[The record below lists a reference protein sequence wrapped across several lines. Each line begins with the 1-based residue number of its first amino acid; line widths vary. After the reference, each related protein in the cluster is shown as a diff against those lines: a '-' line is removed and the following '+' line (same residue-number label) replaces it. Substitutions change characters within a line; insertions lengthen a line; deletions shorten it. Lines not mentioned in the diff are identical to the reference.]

1 MVIEREKIWYKAA
14 RTIVKAGQLP
24 MVVNETLIELLKLIM
39 TEEQAKFI
47 TVFRKPSL
55 SIDQIKEK
63 SSLDDETLNEILNE
77 LMDNGVVIGVPS
89 RRTGIMVFRL
99 LGPFPG
105 LFEMQFMRGEIGEKQ
120 KKLAKLFDSIF
131 EELSKGTQKNYEK
144 IVAQYKNFPPITRVV
159 PVEEK
164 IEDIPVDKILPHEEA
179 SKIVNKYEDIALVHC
194 YCRHEKELLQNS
206 CKVTDE
212 RLNCFL
218 LGKSA
223 QFAIEHKFG
232 TKISKEDA
240 VKIINKASD
249 EGLVHKAFHIHL
261 KPELDEEAICNCC
274 KCCCGIFSLFWQ
286 GIMPYHCYTSY
297 LAEVNDDIC
306 IGCGTCVE
314 KCPMEAIELEDRNI
328 ANVDENRCIGC
339 GVCVHHCPENAM
351 KLERTGN
358 REVFV
363 PPPRIKTT

>member
-1 MVIEREKIWYKAA
+1 MVMNSEKIWYKAA

-24 MVVNETLIELLKLIM
+24 MPVNKTLIDLLKLIM
-39 TEEQAKFI
+39 TETQAEFI
-47 TVFRKPSL
+47 PIFRKPSL
-55 SIDQIKEK
+55 SIDQIRDKTPLDEE
-63 SSLDDETLNEILNE
+63 SLNKILNE
-77 LMDNGVVIGVPS
+77 LMNNGVVVGVPS
-89 RRTGIMVFRL
+89 KRTGKMVYRL

-120 KKLAKLFDSIF
+120 KKLAHLFDTVF
-131 EELSKGTQKNYEK
+131 KELSEGTQKNYEN

-164 IEDIPVDKILPHEEA
+164 IEEVPVDNILPHEEA
-179 SKIVNKYEDIALVHC
+179 SKIVKKYDDIALVHC
-194 YCRHEKELLQNS
+194 YCRHEKDLLQKS

-232 TKISKEDA
+232 DKISTKDA
-240 VKIINKASD
+240 IKIINKASD
-249 EGLVHKAFHIHL
+249 EGLVHKAFHVHL

-274 KCCCGIFSLFWQ
+274 KCCCGIFSMFWE
-286 GIMPYHCYTSY
+286 GITPYHCYTSY
-297 LAEVNDDIC
+297 LAEVNDEDC

-314 KCPMEAIELEDRNI
+314 KCPMEALKLEENI

-339 GVCVHHCPENAM
+339 GVCAHHCPERAM
-351 KLERTGN
+351 TLERTGN

-363 PPPRIKTT
+363 PPPKISD

>member
-1 MVIEREKIWYKAA
+1 MDKEPDKVWYKAA

-24 MVVNETLIELLKLIM
+24 MVVNDDLIELLKLIM
-39 TEEQAKFI
+39 TDEQAKFI

-55 SIDQIKEK
+55 SIDQLKDK
-63 SSLDDETLNEILNE
+63 TNLDEETLNEILNE

-89 RRTGIMVFRL
+89 RRTGTMIYRL

-105 LFEMQFMRGEIGEKQ
+105 LFEMQFMRGETGEKQ
-120 KKLAKLFDSIF
+120 KKLAQVFDKIF
-131 EELSKGTQKNYEK
+131 KELSKGAQKNYDT
-144 IVAQYKNFPPITRVV
+144 IVEQYKKFPPITRVV
-159 PVEEK
+159 PVEEE

-179 SKIVNKYEDIALVHC
+179 SRIVDKYDDIALVHC
-194 YCRHEKELLQNS
+194 YCRHEKDLLEHS
-206 CKVTDE
+206 CTVTDE

-223 QFAIEHKFG
+223 QFAIKHNFG
-232 TKISKEDA
+232 KSISKNDA
-240 VKIINKASD
+240 KSIINKASD

-274 KCCCGIFSLFWQ
+274 KCCCGIFSLFWK
-286 GIMPYHCYTSY
+286 GISPYHCYTSY
-297 LAEVNDDIC
+297 LAEVEKDLC
-306 IGCGTCVE
+306 VGCGTCVE
-314 KCPMEAIELEDRNI
+314 KCPMEAIDLVDTI
-328 ANVDENRCIGC
+328 AVISNSRCIGC
-339 GVCVHHCPENAM
+339 GVCVHHCPEEAM

-363 PPPRIKTT
+363 PPPRIKAT